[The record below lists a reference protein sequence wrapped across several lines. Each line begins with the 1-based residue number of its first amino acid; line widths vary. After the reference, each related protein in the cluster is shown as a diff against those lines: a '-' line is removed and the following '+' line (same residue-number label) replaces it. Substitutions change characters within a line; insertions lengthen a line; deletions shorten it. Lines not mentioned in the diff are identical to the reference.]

1 MNEVFPQTASQYS
14 TFKSRIRGSSNST
27 HHEENDP
34 QVIERCQEQRRLS
47 RLYGSKTRNL
57 KKGKI
62 KHEKDNDSTKQDIT
76 KMNKNDTKGELNSKK
91 EKKVE
96 KFFDRPTDE
105 LLVEIHSDNYNIS
118 HPWFVGY
125 QNTTSLQGSPNALA
139 SRYGFNGAIQIT
151 KQCSNR
157 QGDIGTLLDQ
167 SSCRKCTPKLAE
179 VSRSPARSIS
189 SGGRNQHFLIPKS
202 RQQQSRQPTQS
213 PQPYFTASD
222 KAGVNTKNLDRAI
235 EREICVWENII
246 TEAKGQRISSCNE
259 KKRREVYK
267 TKLTKHCA
275 RSIHM
280 KHAGVKSHKVFL
292 LS

>member
-139 SRYGFNGAIQIT
+139 SR
-151 KQCSNR
+151 
-157 QGDIGTLLDQ
+157 
-167 SSCRKCTPKLAE
+167 
-179 VSRSPARSIS
+179 
-189 SGGRNQHFLIPKS
+189 
-202 RQQQSRQPTQS
+202 
-213 PQPYFTASD
+213 
-222 KAGVNTKNLDRAI
+222 
-235 EREICVWENII
+235 
-246 TEAKGQRISSCNE
+246 
-259 KKRREVYK
+259 
-267 TKLTKHCA
+267 
-275 RSIHM
+275 
-280 KHAGVKSHKVFL
+280 
-292 LS
+292 